1 MIGTCR
7 VRIRELNQSY
17 HYLFNNI
24 SLQKLFGFRSSKEAR
39 FNVYKLKT
47 SNIHTTCVMPTSQK
61 GSGSLGHFYVF
72 FLAWK
77 CNEMT

>member
-1 MIGTCR
+1 MLHCCKALFFTYR
-7 VRIRELNQSY
+7 VTNM
-17 HYLFNNI
+17 FNF
-24 SLQKLFGFRSSKEAR
+24 KFRWEEGEERDA
-39 FNVYKLKT
+39 
-47 SNIHTTCVMPTSQK
+47 SQK